1 MSLFDCNSFK
11 FLQAIQQILEGSLEG
26 NSILKSLN
34 EVQSIAS
41 KQRKLLV
48 KWPVNI
54 QQGWVTIYYKVF
66 KTHISSTH

>member
-54 QQGWVTIYYKVF
+54 QQGWVTISYKVF